1 VVPSRDSILTSLP
14 LAWEDTTLH
23 TYLPKPART
32 LLLQQTTNFTRDW
45 TAIQQHQQQQTPTP
59 KTPLLTR
66 SEYLYTWLL
75 TNTRTFYH
83 STPTTAKLPRDDRM
97 ALQPIADLFNHAAD
111 PDGRGTCEVAFTPA
125 GFDVTAERAYAEGD
139 EVCICYGKHSNDFL
153 LVEYGFVLGEN
164 RWDEVCLD
172 DALLPEL
179 GEERRAV
186 LDERGFL
193 GGYVLDAGTVCYRTQ
208 VALRLMCVPVEEWE
222 GLVEE
227 GEDGGEV
234 VQAEIDRLLAG
245 ILRKYRGAV
254 EGTINELEG
263 LEAGHAEQREVLVT
277 RWRQIASL
285 IDLTIERLES

>member
-1 VVPSRDSILTSLP
+1 MIPSRDSILTTLP
-14 LAWEDTTLH
+14 LAWESGALLH

-32 LLLQQTTNFTRDW
+32 LLHHQTTKFTRDW
-45 TAIQQHQQQQTPTP
+45 TAIQQHQPPSPKT
-59 KTPLLTR
+59 KTPLTR
-66 SEYLYTWLL
+66 TDYLYTWLL

-111 PDGRGTCEVAFTPA
+111 GACEVAFTPA
-125 GFDVTAERAYAEGD
+125 GFDVTAERGYAEGE

-164 RWDEVCLD
+164 KWDEVCLD
-172 DALLPEL
+172 DAVLPEL
-179 GEERRAV
+179 GDERREV
-186 LDERGFL
+186 LEERGFL

-208 VALRLMCVPVEEWE
+208 VALRLMCVPVGEWE

-234 VQAEIDRLLAG
+234 VQREVNRLLVG
-245 ILRKYRGAV
+245 ILRRYRGTV
-254 EGTINELEG
+254 EETIQELEV
-263 LEAGHAEQREVLVT
+263 LEVGHPEQREVLVT
-277 RWRQIASL
+277 RWQQIRGL
-285 IDLTIERLES
+285 IDLTIKRLES